1 MADAA
6 DRKSAAASFASDDN
20 LDQVFSDQP
29 LGDPAEAARCEKA
42 LDRALSSCATV
53 RTLRQALEGL
63 GVATPGFVRCTPCP
77 EGAGIAGGYVPG
89 RGVVLCQQWA
99 AQWPSEVPNTL
110 THELIHAYD
119 DARARLDWGNL
130 RHHACTE
137 IRAALLSG
145 DCTFGRELDRGM
157 IGFWRNGVSGA
168 GADSSPFFRR
178 GRARRARMA
187 ERGSRSR
194 NLPCGSPKLAWPY
207 AAMRKAAARL

>member
-1 MADAA
+1 MADVAA
-6 DRKSAAASFASDDN
+6 EDRKSAAASFASDDN
-20 LDQVFSDQP
+20 LEKVFSDQP

-89 RGVVLCQQWA
+89 RGIVLCQQWA

-168 GADSSPFFRR
+168 GARCVR
-178 GRARRARMA
+178 RRAELSVA
-187 ERGSRSR
+187 ANPACAAAADAAAAVEA
-194 NLPCGSPKLAWPY
+194 AWPTCYKDY
-207 AAMRKAAARL
+207 APWDRVP